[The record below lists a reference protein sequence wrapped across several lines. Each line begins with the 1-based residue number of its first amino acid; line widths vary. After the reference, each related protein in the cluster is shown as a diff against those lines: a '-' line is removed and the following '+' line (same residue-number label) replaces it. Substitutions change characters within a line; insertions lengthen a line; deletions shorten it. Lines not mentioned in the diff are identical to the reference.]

1 MNNPLKKILW
11 LLVLFGSC
19 AQLAY
24 AQNKSQLI
32 ADVIYINGDFYTL
45 DPKKPKATA
54 VAIKDGRF
62 VAIGSANEVNRYA
75 GSKTSTIDL
84 GGKFVLPGFV
94 DGHTHPVET
103 IWLKN
108 DWVDARYPGTPS
120 VKQALIN
127 IAERIKITPKDQWVY
142 VAGVSASENKFLEKR
157 VPTRAE
163 LDAVA
168 PNNPVIMANGAHM
181 AIANSAALK
190 QLGVKKGVTKLPNGG
205 TLLVDANGEPNGVI
219 TDGMGDIPG
228 SPAPEEIVKFYQ
240 TEIPKFWN
248 QYGFTSMMA
257 ITQAGVLPLLHKA
270 ASSPAAPNM
279 RYSVSIW
286 AAPNGDG
293 IPNDLKKYAMP
304 ANANSDFYRFVGIKA
319 WIDGENDCRTGFM
332 YEKYLGKQDIDPPG
346 GHGHLVTPQA
356 KANQIAN
363 IAKKNNKI
371 SMLHCSGDAAV
382 DIGLKAY
389 EQSLKTSA
397 RPIQRIEHFGVF
409 QLNNS
414 QLERAKKLKKNN
426 FHFSVQP
433 IWLLE
438 LVKADYENMGVERS
452 KTGFKFHTMIQSGLE
467 PAASTDMTGIYL
479 ENINPFKGM
488 YAAVT
493 RQSDVGL
500 FEPQEAISVED
511 ALKMWTIWPARA
523 MGEGDEKGTITVG
536 KFGDLTVLSQNIF
549 TIPKEQIKDLHVEQ
563 TIVGGKV
570 AYKK

>member
-1 MNNPLKKILW
+1 MRK
-11 LLVLFGSC
+11 LLGTMLLTAAAHLGVT
-19 AQLAY
+19 AALAS
-24 AQNKSQLI
+24 NSMI
-32 ADVIYINGDFYTL
+32 ADVVYVNGKFLTL
-45 DPKKPKATA
+45 DTAKPLVEA
-54 VAIKDGRF
+54 VAVKNGRF
-62 VAIGSANEVNRYA
+62 IAVGEIDEI
-75 GSKTSTIDL
+75 SKLLGPVTTKVDL

-108 DWVDARYPGTPS
+108 DWVDARYPDTPS

-127 IAERIKITPKDQWVY
+127 ISSRVKTTPKDQWIY

-157 VPTRAE
+157 VPTKAE

-168 PNNPVIMANGAHM
+168 PDNPVIMANGAHM
-181 AIANSAALK
+181 AIANSVALRR
-190 QLGVKKGVTKLPNGG
+190 LGVKKGTTTLPNGG
-205 TLLVDANGEPNGVI
+205 TLLLDSNGEPNGVI

-228 SPAPEEIVKFYQ
+228 APTPEEIVRFYQ
-240 TEIPKFWN
+240 SDIPKFWN

-257 ITQAGVLPLLHKA
+257 ITQAAVIPLLHKA
-270 ASSPAAPNM
+270 ATSSNTPSI
-279 RYSVSIW
+279 RYSVSVW
-286 AAPNGDG
+286 EAPNGDG
-293 IPNDLKKYAMP
+293 IPSSLDKYEIPVA
-304 ANANSDFYRFVGIKA
+304 ANPDFYRFVGIKA
-319 WIDGENDCRTGFM
+319 WVDGENDCRTGFM
-332 YEKYLGKQDIDPPG
+332 YEKYIGHQDIDPPG

-356 KANQIAN
+356 KANEIAN

-382 DIGLKAY
+382 DIGLNAY
-389 EQSLKTSA
+389 EQTPKSSIQ
-397 RPIQRIEHFGVF
+397 PIQRIEHFGVF
-409 QLNNS
+409 QLNDS
-414 QLERAKKLKKNN
+414 QLERAKALKKQN

-438 LVKADYENMGVERS
+438 LVNADFENMGIERS
-452 KTGFKFHTMIQSGLE
+452 KTGFKFNTLINAGLE

-479 ENINPFKGM
+479 HNINPFRAM

-493 RQSDVGL
+493 RKSDIGL

-511 ALKMWTIWPARA
+511 AIKMWTIWPAKA
-523 MGEGDEKGTITVG
+523 MGEENDKGTITVG
-536 KFGDLTVLSQNIF
+536 KFADFTVLSQDL
-549 TIPKEQIKDLHVEQ
+549 TKIPKDSIKDVFVEQ

>member
-1 MNNPLKKILW
+1 
-11 LLVLFGSC
+11 
-19 AQLAY
+19 
-24 AQNKSQLI
+24 
-32 ADVIYINGDFYTL
+32 
-45 DPKKPKATA
+45 
-54 VAIKDGRF
+54 
-62 VAIGSANEVNRYA
+62 
-75 GSKTSTIDL
+75 
-84 GGKFVLPGFV
+84 
-94 DGHTHPVET
+94 
-103 IWLKN
+103 
-108 DWVDARYPGTPS
+108 
-120 VKQALIN
+120 
-127 IAERIKITPKDQWVY
+127 
-142 VAGVSASENKFLEKR
+142 
-157 VPTRAE
+157 
-163 LDAVA
+163 
-168 PNNPVIMANGAHM
+168 
-181 AIANSAALK
+181 
-190 QLGVKKGVTKLPNGG
+190 
-205 TLLVDANGEPNGVI
+205 
-219 TDGMGDIPG
+219 
-228 SPAPEEIVKFYQ
+228 
-240 TEIPKFWN
+240 
-248 QYGFTSMMA
+248 
-257 ITQAGVLPLLHKA
+257 
-270 ASSPAAPNM
+270 M

-286 AAPNGDG
+286 AAPTGDG

-304 ANANSDFYRFVGIKA
+304 ANTNPDFYRFVGIKA

-500 FEPQEAISVED
+500 FEPQEAISVDD

-549 TIPKEQIKDLHVEQ
+549 TIPKEKIKDLYVEQ